1 MNSRIPVENRLHPEI
16 IALIEE
22 LAEKKA
28 RAKVEE
34 LQAARDEKTIRMV
47 MKSFIVRC
55 NDLFGIGAGR
65 ALRLIEAVN
74 RDMTTEDPEEVWRH
88 IDERLAQIGLEFYD
102 KEEY

>member
-1 MNSRIPVENRLHPEI
+1 MNSRIPAVNRLDPKI
-16 IALIEE
+16 VALIEE

-28 RAKVEE
+28 REKVDS

-47 MKSFIVRC
+47 MKAFTVRN
-55 NDLFGIGAGR
+55 NDLHGIGAKR
-65 ALRLIEAVN
+65 AARLIEAVN
-74 RDMTTEDPEEVWRH
+74 RDMATEDPEEVWRH